1 MIVPIGDWVIDEVC
15 RQALEWNA
23 AHLRPIKMFA
33 NVSGVQ
39 LERPDFSAK
48 IANALKRSGL
58 APDRLELE
66 ITESW
71 VISDLRGAAGKLQ
84 QLRDR
89 GIGVALDDFGTG
101 YAAFD
106 YLQELPLDTL
116 KIDRSFIQRLDRP
129 AANLST
135 VRAMTILARQLGLK
149 TVAEGVESEEQ
160 VRQLAAMGC
169 DLMQG
174 FLLGRPLKPEAARL
188 LLRNQKRPAPLLHV
202 AAKGASPVASTEC
215 LIG

>member
-1 MIVPIGDWVIDEVC
+1 
-15 RQALEWNA
+15 
-23 AHLRPIKMFA
+23 MFA

-48 IANALKRSGL
+48 IASALDRSGL

-84 QLRDR
+84 QLRNL

-116 KIDRSFIQRLDRP
+116 KIDRSFVQRLDRP
-129 AANLST
+129 DANPST
-135 VRAMTILARQLGLK
+135 VRAMTILGRQLGLK

-160 VRQLAAMGC
+160 VRRLGEIGC

-174 FLLGRPLKPEAARL
+174 FLLGRPLTPEAASELHRT
-188 LLRNQKRPAPLLHV
+188 QKRPAPPLHV
-202 AAKGASPVASTEC
+202 AAKRALPVASTEC

>member
-1 MIVPIGDWVIDEVC
+1 M
-15 RQALEWNA
+15 
-23 AHLRPIKMFA
+23 
-33 NVSGVQ
+33 
-39 LERPDFSAK
+39 
-48 IANALKRSGL
+48 
-58 APDRLELE
+58 
-66 ITESW
+66 
-71 VISDLRGAAGKLQ
+71 
-84 QLRDR
+84 

-129 AANLST
+129 DANLTT
-135 VRAMTILARQLGLK
+135 VRAMTILARQLGMK

-160 VRQLAAMGC
+160 VRRLGEIGC

-174 FLLGRPLKPEAARL
+174 FLLGRPLEPEATREL
-188 LLRNQKRPAPLLHV
+188 LKSHKRPAPLLHV
-202 AAKGASPVASTEC
+202 AAKRALPVASTEC